1 MSSVLLKKNLKWA
14 KRTFLI
20 NHVVQEV
27 LHLKAGTEAVFVTP
41 TGKAATVLIKNGTVA
56 GTVHSLI
63 YTRNEDDFD
72 VDENG
77 ELVGREVLS
86 FTKKEKIDEKIRLII
101 VDEASMIGEDVLHD
115 LLSFE
120 VKCLFCGDNA
130 QLPPVNGTCSLLQH
144 PDYKLTEI
152 VRQAADNPIIRIATM
167 AREGKTIPYGNYD
180 DKVCVVRRNF
190 LSGAERRRI
199 FLKADQIIC
208 GRNRTRAELNR
219 EIRGYKGIDAHDG
232 LREAARN
239 GGQYARARKGNERL
253 VRGGIFQHTDVDI
266 GALEHNGEFPS
277 RQNENILFR
286 FHFAG
291 RHDDDFRLFSVAERV
306 KIFPDESGELQCGR
320 KYGDVFRRFG
330 IFFFHRFRPGGRR
343 KNQREFFPACQ
354 SFRKG
359 LCRLSDGE
367 IGSQS
372 AVRHDIR
379 PDFTKCRRNFAESV
393 LAARKGEI
401 FADRRTDGGRNNGH
415 DARPLFD
422 SAENLPRL
430 LHCGHLVRGFFVHPV
445 IHLCPPCISEFHRYY
460 TL

>member
-1 MSSVLLKKNLKWA
+1 MEKTLTADQENAKNLIVEWFLNTDNRIFVLSGYAGTGK
-14 KRTFLI
+14 TFLI

-130 QLPPVNGTCSLLQH
+130 QLPPVNGTCGLLQH

-219 EIRGYKGIDAHDG
+219 EIRGYKGIDADEPLPVEGEKLICTLNDWEKPLDKSGNFHLVNGIIGTAMQIQPSMDYLASMNFKADFAEEAVRVPFDTAIFTEGHYVHGYGDRAVTLIDG
-232 LREAARN
+232 TVVHENNFALLHKLKAVSEEPICRFEFA
-239 GGQYARARKGNERL
+239 YAVTCHKAQGSEFDFVVVFDESWAFGSERSRWLYTAVTRAREKL
-253 VRGGIFQHTDVDI
+253 LI
-266 GALEHNGEFPS
+266 
-277 RQNENILFR
+277 
-286 FHFAG
+286 
-291 RHDDDFRLFSVAERV
+291 
-306 KIFPDESGELQCGR
+306 
-320 KYGDVFRRFG
+320 
-330 IFFFHRFRPGGRR
+330 
-343 KNQREFFPACQ
+343 
-354 SFRKG
+354 
-359 LCRLSDGE
+359 
-367 IGSQS
+367 
-372 AVRHDIR
+372 IR
-379 PDFTKCRRNFAESV
+379 
-393 LAARKGEI
+393 
-401 FADRRTDGGRNNGH
+401 
-415 DARPLFD
+415 
-422 SAENLPRL
+422 
-430 LHCGHLVRGFFVHPV
+430 
-445 IHLCPPCISEFHRYY
+445 
-460 TL
+460 